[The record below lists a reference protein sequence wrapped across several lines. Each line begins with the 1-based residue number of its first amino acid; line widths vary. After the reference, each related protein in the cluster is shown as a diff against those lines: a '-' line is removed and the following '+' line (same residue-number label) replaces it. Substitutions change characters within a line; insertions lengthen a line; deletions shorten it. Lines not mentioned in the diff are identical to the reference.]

1 MASSYTYGSF
11 VLNANSNGL
20 GYFLIGKNVDLP
32 EVAPVTFAVARLAG
46 VKKSGEQIKER
57 TITVTLQVVGT
68 SRIDLMSRLDALNQA
83 LSLRSQA
90 LCIHEDSRYF
100 RSVDAISAPVAFQA
114 GNGIVSTTVQIV
126 FTAYDPFAYAASGSS
141 SDTGTQTLTLTGG
154 LWNFPAINITGGG
167 NTYSYPFIR
176 LINHSSTGSTT
187 LSAGLTNG
195 TTYTSISV
203 NATTWSAAIGDT
215 LTITHSSTTQTL
227 TISSAV
233 SVGAT
238 TISVNS
244 FTASTN
250 YVSTDVVAKVTQ
262 WTNISITQTN
272 DNQTLSVVNSTS
284 APLPSVN
291 GDYVDIQCDP
301 AGVNGWSI
309 QTNNTGK
316 FADPLGLFPVIEA
329 GVTTFSVAIASGSQV
344 SAQASFAWYARWLS

>member
-32 EVAPVTFAVARLAG
+32 EVVPVTFAVARLAG

-68 SRIDLMSRLDALNQA
+68 SRIDLMSRLDTLNQA
-83 LSLRSQA
+83 LALRSQA

-114 GNGIVSTTVQIV
+114 GNGIVSITVAIV

-154 LWNFPAINITGGG
+154 LWNFPAINIAGGG

-176 LINHSSTGSTT
+176 VYNRTSTGSTT
-187 LSAGLTNG
+187 LTANLNNG
-195 TTYTSISV
+195 TVYTTIAV
-203 NATTWSAAIGDT
+203 AATTFSGAVGDT
-215 LTITHSSTTQTL
+215 ITITHSSTTQTL
-227 TISSAV
+227 TVTTAF

-238 TISVNS
+238 TITVSS

-250 YVSTDVVAKVTQ
+250 YISGDVAAKVTQ
-262 WTNISITQTN
+262 WTNLAITQSL
-272 DNQTLSVVNSTS
+272 DNQTLSAVHSVST
-284 APLPSVN
+284 PLPAVN

-301 AGVNGWSI
+301 AAVNGWSV
-309 QTNNTGK
+309 QTNNTGV
-316 FADPLGLFPVIEA
+316 FLDPIGLFPVMEA
-329 GVTTFSVAIASGSQV
+329 GITPFSIAIACGSQI
-344 SAQASFAWYARWLS
+344 SAQAVFSWNARWLS